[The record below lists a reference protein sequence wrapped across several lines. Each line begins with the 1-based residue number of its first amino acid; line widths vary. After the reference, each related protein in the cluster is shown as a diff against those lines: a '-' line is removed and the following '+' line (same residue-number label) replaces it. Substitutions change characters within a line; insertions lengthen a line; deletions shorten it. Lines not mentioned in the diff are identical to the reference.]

1 MTKRKPTTKTKPQ
14 DPAAETT
21 KTLEL
26 SVAQVYEQQVQLA
39 IDDCTAESLE
49 LLEAK
54 FQALDLPDDGRK
66 FQPHTSEVSRSD
78 LRNQFVRLARSWHIP
93 PPRPPAAPMAETP
106 KTNIGLDRAGFYDSD
121 GRRVG

>member
-1 MTKRKPTTKTKPQ
+1 MTKKKTPTKTQ
-14 DPAAETT
+14 DPAAETE
-21 KTLEL
+21 TLEL

-39 IDDCTAESLE
+39 IDDCTGESLE

-54 FQALDLPDDGRK
+54 FRALDLPDDGRK
-66 FQPHTSEVSRSD
+66 FQPHTSEVFRSD

-106 KTNIGLDRAGFYDSD
+106 KTNTGLDRAGFYDSD
-121 GRRVG
+121 GRRVE

>member
-1 MTKRKPTTKTKPQ
+1 MTKKKTTTKAQ
-14 DPAAETT
+14 DPAAETSQT
-21 KTLEL
+21 PGQRYE
-26 SVAQVYEQQVQLA
+26 AQLQQVQLA
-39 IDDCTAESLE
+39 IDDCTGESLK

-93 PPRPPAAPMAETP
+93 PPRPPAPQMPETL
-106 KTNIGLDRAGFYDSD
+106 KTNTGLDRAGFYDSD

>member
-1 MTKRKPTTKTKPQ
+1 MAKTKPPSKTQ
-14 DPAAETT
+14 DPAAETE
-21 KTLEL
+21 TLEL

-39 IDDCTAESLE
+39 IDDCTGESLK

-93 PPRPPAAPMAETP
+93 PPRPPAPQMPETLKAEPT
-106 KTNIGLDRAGFYDSD
+106 GLDKAGFYDSE
-121 GRRVG
+121 GRRIG